1 MRTSGVR
8 LGRVFDIE
16 ISADL
21 GVVMFA
27 GLLTWILA
35 SSILPASV
43 AGLPAGA
50 YWSVAAL
57 GTLLFLGSLLAHEL
71 GHAVVA
77 RRNDIEVLGITLWL
91 FGGVAQLRSDARTAG
106 AELRI
111 ALAGPA
117 MSLVVGALSLAAA
130 VGLRSVGV
138 PEIYVVALGWLGL
151 VNVVLAVFNLLPGA
165 PLDGGRVLAALIWMV
180 RGDRLRA
187 KVWAARAGRAVAILI
202 VAAGAAEVF
211 VLRSSSGLWTI
222 MVGWFLM
229 TAARAEESR
238 YRSEEALGSMPVAD
252 AMDRDPSSI
261 RSWSTV
267 ADAASGALAD
277 RGTWAAVPVVDADHR
292 IVGVMTLARLR
303 RLPAERWATTT
314 VADVMLPVSQLP
326 TATPGERVVSVLD
339 RLRIQSGGIAVVL
352 DQGRLVGLLTPE
364 GIDRAISFGRRATAG
379 PSPGGRTLIAVPPPV
394 PDGVP
399 VQRWEPPGGAD
410 DRR

>member
-1 MRTSGVR
+1 
-8 LGRVFDIE
+8 
-16 ISADL
+16 
-21 GVVMFA
+21 
-27 GLLTWILA
+27 
-35 SSILPASV
+35 
-43 AGLPAGA
+43 
-50 YWSVAAL
+50 
-57 GTLLFLGSLLAHEL
+57 
-71 GHAVVA
+71 
-77 RRNDIEVLGITLWL
+77 
-91 FGGVAQLRSDARTAG
+91 
-106 AELRI
+106 
-111 ALAGPA
+111 
-117 MSLVVGALSLAAA
+117 
-130 VGLRSVGV
+130 
-138 PEIYVVALGWLGL
+138 
-151 VNVVLAVFNLLPGA
+151 
-165 PLDGGRVLAALIWMV
+165 MV

-187 KVWAARAGRAVAILI
+187 RVWAARAGRAVAILI

-252 AMDRDPSSI
+252 AMDRDPASI

-379 PSPGGRTLIAVPPPV
+379 PSPGSRTLIAVPPPV

>member
-187 KVWAARAGRAVAILI
+187 RVWAARAGRAV
-202 VAAGAAEVF
+202 G
-211 VLRSSSGLWTI
+211 
-222 MVGWFLM
+222 GW
-229 TAARAEESR
+229 
-238 YRSEEALGSMPVAD
+238 
-252 AMDRDPSSI
+252 
-261 RSWSTV
+261 
-267 ADAASGALAD
+267 
-277 RGTWAAVPVVDADHR
+277 
-292 IVGVMTLARLR
+292 
-303 RLPAERWATTT
+303 
-314 VADVMLPVSQLP
+314 
-326 TATPGERVVSVLD
+326 
-339 RLRIQSGGIAVVL
+339 
-352 DQGRLVGLLTPE
+352 
-364 GIDRAISFGRRATAG
+364 
-379 PSPGGRTLIAVPPPV
+379 
-394 PDGVP
+394 
-399 VQRWEPPGGAD
+399 
-410 DRR
+410 

>member
-71 GHAVVA
+71 GTPWWPAA
-77 RRNDIEVLGITLWL
+77 TTSRCSESPSGCSAAWP
-91 FGGVAQLRSDARTAG
+91 QLRSDARTAG

-117 MSLVVGALSLAAA
+117 MSLVVGALSPAAA

-138 PEIYVVALGWLGL
+138 PRSTSSRWAGW
-151 VNVVLAVFNLLPGA
+151 VSSTSCSPCSTCCPVLRSTAVGCWA
-165 PLDGGRVLAALIWMV
+165 ADDLDGPRRSPPGQ
-180 RGDRLRA
+180 
-187 KVWAARAGRAVAILI
+187 VWAARAGRAVAILI

-222 MVGWFLM
+222 AWS
-229 TAARAEESR
+229 A
-238 YRSEEALGSMPVAD
+238 GS
-252 AMDRDPSSI
+252 
-261 RSWSTV
+261 
-267 ADAASGALAD
+267 
-277 RGTWAAVPVVDADHR
+277 
-292 IVGVMTLARLR
+292 
-303 RLPAERWATTT
+303 
-314 VADVMLPVSQLP
+314 
-326 TATPGERVVSVLD
+326 
-339 RLRIQSGGIAVVL
+339 
-352 DQGRLVGLLTPE
+352 
-364 GIDRAISFGRRATAG
+364 
-379 PSPGGRTLIAVPPPV
+379 
-394 PDGVP
+394 
-399 VQRWEPPGGAD
+399 
-410 DRR
+410 